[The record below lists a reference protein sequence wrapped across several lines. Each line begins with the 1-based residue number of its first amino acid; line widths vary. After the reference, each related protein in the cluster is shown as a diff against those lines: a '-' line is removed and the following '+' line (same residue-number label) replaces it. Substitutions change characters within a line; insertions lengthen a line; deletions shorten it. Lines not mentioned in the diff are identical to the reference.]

1 MNLNKEE
8 FKVMAMLYAANIDGN
23 IQSDELEVMFEKTD
37 KETYKKVNKL
47 FSKMNDMQV
56 IDCIKENK
64 EQYLSTEADKK
75 QFMDDLKTIIEAD
88 DKVTTMESHLC
99 KALEKLL
106 A

>member
-23 IQSDELEVMFEKTD
+23 IQSDEIEVMCDKTD
-37 KETYKKVNKL
+37 PDTYKKVSKL
-47 FSKMNDMQV
+47 FGKMNDMQV
-56 IDCIKENK
+56 IECIKEHKN
-64 EQYLSTEADKK
+64 QFLSSETDKQ
-75 QFMDDLKTIIEAD
+75 QFIDDLKAIIEAD
-88 DKVTTMESHLC
+88 EKVTAMESHLC

>member
-23 IQSDELEVMFEKTD
+23 IQSDELEVMLEKTD
-37 KETYKKVNKL
+37 KDTYKRVSKM
-47 FSKMNDMQV
+47 FGKMNDMQV

-64 EQYLSTEADKK
+64 NQYLATEADKK

-88 DKVTTMESHLC
+88 EKVTTMENHVC